1 MINAVFALLMWQQRI
16 FSLFFPRIAFQN
28 SPFPVMALNKSDH
41 NQSIT
46 VVNFLLLD
54 GRKFSEIYLFS
65 KRRKKYIF
73 YKEVNF
79 YNCLRSSW
87 VVDGRS
93 HTWGIADNPSYA
105 TANHVAQTKQ
115 LFLCCNCIDW
125 KNTWSLGF
133 LWRLKQTT

>member
-1 MINAVFALLMWQQRI
+1 MINAVFALLMWQQCI
-16 FSLFFPRIAFQN
+16 FSLFSPG
-28 SPFPVMALNKSDH
+28 SPFRIPHSQSWRWINRTIINPSPLLIFFCLMAESF
-41 NQSIT
+41 QRFIS
-46 VVNFLLLD
+46 F
-54 GRKFSEIYLFS
+54 R
-65 KRRKKYIF
+65 RRKKNYIF
-73 YKEVNF
+73 YKELNF

-125 KNTWSLGF
+125 KNTWSLDFYEG
-133 LWRLKQTT
+133 